1 MCGLYE
7 VQMSNPAPSNLILN
21 DLASSV
27 GLKHHVGVVRRFQ
40 GRWGPQTLYMLK
52 LRAGLI
58 LAAPFT

>member
-7 VQMSNPAPSNLILN
+7 VQMSNPAPSDLNLN
-21 DLASSV
+21 DLTSSV
-27 GLKHHVGVVRRFQ
+27 GLKHHVGVVRRFH
-40 GRWGPQTLYMLK
+40 GHWGPQMLYLLK